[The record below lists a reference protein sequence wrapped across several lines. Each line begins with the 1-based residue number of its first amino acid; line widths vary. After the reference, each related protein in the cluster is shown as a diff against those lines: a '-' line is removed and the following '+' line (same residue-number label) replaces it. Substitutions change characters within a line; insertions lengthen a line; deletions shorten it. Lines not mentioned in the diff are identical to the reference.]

1 MKNKIKVERSIL
13 SVSQAEL
20 GNMVQVSRQTIN
32 AIERGEYNPSTMLAL
47 KLASVFS
54 KDVKEIFELQE
65 NDWACD

>member
-1 MKNKIKVERSIL
+1 MKNKVRLERAIIG
-13 SVSQAEL
+13 VSQAEL
-20 GNMVQVSRQTIN
+20 GDMIQVSRQTIN

-54 KDVKEIFELQE
+54 KDVKEIFELDE

>member
-1 MKNKIKVERSIL
+1 MKNKVRLERAIIG
-13 SVSQAEL
+13 VSQAEL
-20 GNMVQVSRQTIN
+20 GDMIQVSRQTIN

-54 KDVKEIFELQE
+54 KEVKEIFELDE